1 MNDRNLESLLRTLEL
16 GDMITHEEMSQ
27 VARILRSYKADAE
40 RYRWLNKQAEISGGT
55 EMSKP
60 LTKVDLDNAI
70 EEINETAAKKI
81 LELERVDKVVQ
92 AAVLAERE
100 ACAKLCESMGVH
112 PALNVYNG
120 GPDWYKRQKECA
132 AAIRARGEK

>member
-1 MNDRNLESLLRTLEL
+1 MATP
-16 GDMITHEEMSQ
+16 M
-27 VARILRSYKADAE
+27 
-40 RYRWLNKQAEISGGT
+40 
-55 EMSKP
+55 
-60 LTKVDLDNAI
+60 TKTDFDNAI

-100 ACAKLCESMGVH
+100 ACAQLVEEVGK
-112 PALNVYNG
+112 
-120 GPDWYKRQKECA
+120 QTA

>member
-1 MNDRNLESLLRTLEL
+1 
-16 GDMITHEEMSQ
+16 
-27 VARILRSYKADAE
+27 
-40 RYRWLNKQAEISGGT
+40 
-55 EMSKP
+55 MSKP

-100 ACAKLCESMGVH
+100 ACAKLCEEQDEYGCGQY
-112 PALNVYNG
+112 A
-120 GPDWYKRQKECA
+120 K
-132 AAIRARGEK
+132 AIRARGEK